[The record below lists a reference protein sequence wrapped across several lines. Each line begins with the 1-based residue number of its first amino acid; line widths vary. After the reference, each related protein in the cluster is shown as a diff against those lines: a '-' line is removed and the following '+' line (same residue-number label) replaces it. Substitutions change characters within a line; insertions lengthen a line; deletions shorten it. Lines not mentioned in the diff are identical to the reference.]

1 MKYLANEN
9 VDIQI
14 KQSSNAVSLFHI
26 SWELAAAFSL
36 ILPAIALS

>member
-1 MKYLANEN
+1 MKN
-9 VDIQI
+9 VDIQT
-14 KQSSNAVSLFHI
+14 KQSSTAVQLLRI